1 MATGEAVAVAI
12 PTCRRPEMLAAAL
25 ASLDGLV
32 FDGPAPAM
40 TVVVVDNDPGG
51 SAAATLAAYEAG
63 GRWPLVTAS
72 EARPGV
78 VHVRNRLAAMG
89 FARAERV
96 AWLDDDERATPGWL
110 AALLEVQRRFGADV
124 VAGPVVARF
133 EGGGTAWVRGDGAD
147 LHDSGRRPTGAR
159 VRRARAG
166 NLLLTARAREL
177 AGAPLFDARYARSG
191 GEDHDLLARLEGA
204 GATMVW
210 ADEALV
216 EETVPRS
223 RQGLG
228 WLLRR
233 FFAYGAINAAVDVAH
248 GEPAWAAVAEAAAR
262 ATWGLA
268 TLPRA
273 ALASPGQVA
282 RALRNVTYAAGLCAG
297 LARHRPS
304 WYGRTDRR

>member
-1 MATGEAVAVAI
+1 MSVAESVAVAI

-32 FDGPAPAM
+32 FAGPAPA
-40 TVVVVDNDPGG
+40 VVVVVADNDPGG
-51 SAAATLAAYEAG
+51 SAGAVLAGYAG
-63 GRWPLVTAS
+63 AGRWPLVTAR

-89 FARAERV
+89 FERAARV

-110 AALLEVQRRFGADV
+110 EALLEVQGRFGADV

-177 AGAPLFDARYARSG
+177 AGEPLFDARYARSG
-191 GEDHDLLARLEGA
+191 GEDHDLMARLDGA
-204 GATMVW
+204 GARMVW
-210 ADEALV
+210 ADGALV

-233 FFAYGAINAAVDVAH
+233 FFAYGAINASVDVAH
-248 GEPAWAAVAEAAAR
+248 GEPAWAALAEAAAR
-262 ATWGLA
+262 ATWGVA

-273 ALASPGQVA
+273 ALTSPGQLA
-282 RALRNVTYAAGLCAG
+282 RSLRNVTYAAGLCAG
-297 LARHRPS
+297 LARHRPES
-304 WYGRTDRR
+304 YADTDGH